1 METDAGKVEGELMEW
16 RVVEVRHGR
25 FMVYE
30 IVGDRVTSFGPF
42 SSLSGLEGFLV
53 ERRDAYLAG

>member
-16 RVVEVRHGR
+16 RVVEVRRGR
-25 FMVYE
+25 FKVYE

-42 SSLSGLEGFLV
+42 TGFDGLEEFLA
-53 ERRDAYLAG
+53 ERRRLCLG